1 MKINRTFIPFEV
13 KLLNIIWCFDRKT
26 NQVKVILKDEGDW
39 TLPETYLIQDEDA
52 LDATIRLTHELTGQ
66 TVSPKNIE
74 QLETLTNPKRVV
86 DGKRLVTMVYMTY
99 LPEFPEMMTS
109 TLELFTLEN
118 LNSHYYFTKGEKQ
131 LAVATVDT
139 EAEYYQKRMRKNKFY
154 QVNDYVLKKACLR
167 IRHSLDTQPDILRIL
182 GEAFTLREAR
192 SLYAPFL
199 GVSFHE
205 IDNSNFKK
213 THQRLFREIGK
224 ANKRGPGRPASL
236 YRLRF

>member
-66 TVSPKNIE
+66 TVLPKNIE

-131 LAVATVDT
+131 L
-139 EAEYYQKRMRKNKFY
+139 
-154 QVNDYVLKKACLR
+154 
-167 IRHSLDTQPDILRIL
+167 
-182 GEAFTLREAR
+182 G
-192 SLYAPFL
+192 
-199 GVSFHE
+199 
-205 IDNSNFKK
+205 
-213 THQRLFREIGK
+213 
-224 ANKRGPGRPASL
+224 
-236 YRLRF
+236 

>member
-1 MKINRTFIPFEV
+1 M
-13 KLLNIIWCFDRKT
+13 
-26 NQVKVILKDEGDW
+26 
-39 TLPETYLIQDEDA
+39 
-52 LDATIRLTHELTGQ
+52 TGQ

-99 LPEFPEMMTS
+99 LPEFPDMMTS

-139 EAEYYQKRMRKNKFY
+139 EAEYYQKRLRKNKFY

>member
-1 MKINRTFIPFEV
+1 M
-13 KLLNIIWCFDRKT
+13 LNIIWCFDRKT

-139 EAEYYQKRMRKNKFY
+139 EAEYYQKRLRKNKFY

-167 IRHSLDTQPDILRIL
+167 IRHSLDTQPDILRI
-182 GEAFTLREAR
+182 
-192 SLYAPFL
+192 
-199 GVSFHE
+199 
-205 IDNSNFKK
+205 
-213 THQRLFREIGK
+213 
-224 ANKRGPGRPASL
+224 
-236 YRLRF
+236 

>member
-1 MKINRTFIPFEV
+1 MKISRTFIPFDV
-13 KLLNIIWCFDRKT
+13 KLLNIIWCFDRMT

-39 TLPETYLIQDEDA
+39 ALPETHLIQDEDA
-52 LDATIRLTHELTGQ
+52 LDAMIRLTRELTGQ

-74 QLETLTNPKRVV
+74 QLETLTNPKRAV

-99 LPEFPEMMTS
+99 LPEFPDMMTS
-109 TLELFTLEN
+109 SLELFTLEN

-139 EAEYYQKRMRKNKFY
+139 EAEYYQKRLRKNKFY
-154 QVNDYVLKKACLR
+154 QASDYALKKACLH
-167 IRHSLDTQPDILRIL
+167 IRRSLDTRPDILRIL

-213 THQRLFREIGK
+213 THQRFFREIGK

>member
-139 EAEYYQKRMRKNKFY
+139 EAEYYQN
-154 QVNDYVLKKACLR
+154 ACEK
-167 IRHSLDTQPDILRIL
+167 T
-182 GEAFTLREAR
+182 
-192 SLYAPFL
+192 
-199 GVSFHE
+199 
-205 IDNSNFKK
+205 NSTK
-213 THQRLFREIGK
+213 
-224 ANKRGPGRPASL
+224 
-236 YRLRF
+236 

>member
-1 MKINRTFIPFEV
+1 MKISRTFIPFDV
-13 KLLNIIWCFDRKT
+13 KLLNIIWCFDRMT

-39 TLPETYLIQDEDA
+39 ALPETHLIQDEDA
-52 LDATIRLTHELTGQ
+52 LDATIRLTRELTGQ
-66 TVSPKNIE
+66 SVSPENIE
-74 QLETLTNPKRVV
+74 QLETLTNPKRAV

-99 LPEFPEMMTS
+99 LPEFPDMMTS
-109 TLELFTLEN
+109 SLELFTLEN

-139 EAEYYQKRMRKNKFY
+139 EAEYYQKRLRKNKFY
-154 QVNDYVLKKACLR
+154 QASDYALKKACLH
-167 IRHSLDTQPDILRIL
+167 IRRSLDTRPDILRIL

-213 THQRLFREIGK
+213 THQRFFREIGK

>member
-1 MKINRTFIPFEV
+1 MKISRTLIPFDV
-13 KLLNIIWCFDRKT
+13 KLLNIIWCFDRMT

-52 LDATIRLTHELTGQ
+52 LDATIRLTRELTGQ

-74 QLETLTNPKRVV
+74 QLETLTNPKRSV

-99 LPEFPEMMTS
+99 LPELPDMMTS

-139 EAEYYQKRMRKNKFY
+139 EAEYYQKQFAKKSFAFRFDNKP
-154 QVNDYVLKKACLR
+154 VRCA
-167 IRHSLDTQPDILRIL
+167 
-182 GEAFTLREAR
+182 
-192 SLYAPFL
+192 
-199 GVSFHE
+199 
-205 IDNSNFKK
+205 
-213 THQRLFREIGK
+213 
-224 ANKRGPGRPASL
+224 
-236 YRLRF
+236 